1 MENDEKVL
9 LQVLSKTDGLI
20 ILGFASTKEPC
31 MAIEINDF
39 EVAEDY
45 RAVVVGQQSWM
56 PKRLVIALKYGKLK
70 EIIDKYV
77 NAKYN

>member
-1 MENDEKVL
+1 MISDDEVL
-9 LQVLSKTDGLI
+9 LKVLSKKDGLI
-20 ILGFASTKEPC
+20 VLGFASTEEPC
-31 MAIEINDF
+31 MTIKIDDF
-39 EVAEDY
+39 EANGDY
-45 RAVVVGQQSWM
+45 QAVVVGQQSWM